1 MSPRLFKSSQ
11 IWSLCLLHRIQSIKS
26 RQFFI
31 EHLFTLFH
39 PDATCPT
46 FVDFRFQDRRNI
58 YQLLF
63 QPSPLHRHLL
73 CLKIYFFVLNCRR
86 ACNQIW
92 RNLRISKFVNW
103 NAKTCDAISLILVL
117 FYILNQGSHGL
128 FSSSNHFTEQ
138 TMHLNWLQRD
148 SNLDCRS
155 WKRSRWPLW
164 LYFCFQTFLCKL
176 EHYSRS
182 YFY

>member
-117 FYILNQGSHGL
+117 FYILNQGSHGFFFVIKSFYRTNNAPKLTSAGFKLGLPELKTFTLTSLVIFLLPDL
-128 FSSSNHFTEQ
+128 FV
-138 TMHLNWLQRD
+138 
-148 SNLDCRS
+148 
-155 WKRSRWPLW
+155 
-164 LYFCFQTFLCKL
+164 
-176 EHYSRS
+176 
-182 YFY
+182 

>member
-117 FYILNQGSHGL
+117 FYILNQGSHGFFFVIKSFYRKNNAPKLTSAGFKLGLPELKTFTLTSLVIFLLPDL
-128 FSSSNHFTEQ
+128 FV
-138 TMHLNWLQRD
+138 
-148 SNLDCRS
+148 
-155 WKRSRWPLW
+155 
-164 LYFCFQTFLCKL
+164 
-176 EHYSRS
+176 
-182 YFY
+182 